1 MHRCLHYLPG
11 MLYTLLQLALT
22 QDIAIL
28 QKETVM
34 EEQEEEHQLP
44 IGRVEAVI
52 LREEEEREGVMEV
65 ILRLLFVR
73 YQHFPENSCLLVVHT
88 PSPLEWDLV
97 AIMKS
102 NK

>member
-1 MHRCLHYLPG
+1 
-11 MLYTLLQLALT
+11 
-22 QDIAIL
+22 
-28 QKETVM
+28 M
-34 EEQEEEHQLP
+34 EEEAEEEHQLP

-65 ILRLLFVR
+65 ILRLHFVR

>member
-11 MLYTLLQLALT
+11 MLYTLLQLALA

-28 QKETVM
+28 QEETVM

>member
-97 AIMKS
+97 ATMKS

>member
-11 MLYTLLQLALT
+11 LLYTLLQLALT

-65 ILRLLFVR
+65 ILRLHFVR

>member
-1 MHRCLHYLPG
+1 
-11 MLYTLLQLALT
+11 
-22 QDIAIL
+22 
-28 QKETVM
+28 M
-34 EEQEEEHQLP
+34 EEQEEEEEEHQLP

-65 ILRLLFVR
+65 ILRLHFVHC
-73 YQHFPENSCLLVVHT
+73 QHFPENSCHLVVHT
-88 PSPLEWDLV
+88 PSLLEWDLV